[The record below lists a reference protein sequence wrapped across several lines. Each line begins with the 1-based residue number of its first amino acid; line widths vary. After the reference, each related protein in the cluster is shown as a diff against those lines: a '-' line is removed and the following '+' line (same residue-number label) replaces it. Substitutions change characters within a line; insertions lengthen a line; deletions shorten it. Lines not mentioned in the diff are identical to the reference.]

1 MKRILAC
8 IVALA
13 LLLTSLCSCSAEKE
27 KSSEVL
33 LATSFYP
40 VYIFTLNLVNGINEI
55 SVECMAEQNTGCLHD
70 YQLLSKDARL
80 ISDADAFI
88 INGAGM
94 EEFLEDVYSSEEALK
109 VIDSSV
115 GIELLE
121 SCEEEH
127 HHEEGEHHHHAVNS
141 HIWMSVKNAIKQ
153 TENIANGLIAL
164 YPQFG
169 EQIEENKAEY
179 VNRLKELDSL
189 LAQKSEALKGENI
202 ITFHEAYDYLA
213 KDYSLNVIAKVESHE
228 GGEPSAKKLA
238 ELTALIKSENV
249 RLLFVEQSYK
259 GSAATILSNETG
271 VKICTLNPV
280 TEGAEELTAYEAI
293 MLENMEIVLKAVS

>member
-8 IVALA
+8 VLAVAMLI
-13 LLLTSLCSCSAEKE
+13 TTLCSCGSEKE
-27 KSSEVL
+27 KSSEIL

-40 VYIFTLNLVNGINEI
+40 VYIFTLNLVNGIDGI

-70 YQLLSKDARL
+70 YQILSKDARL
-80 ISDADAFI
+80 ISDAAAFI

-94 EEFLEDVYSSEEALK
+94 EEFLEDVYSSEEELK

-121 SCEEEH
+121 SCDEH
-127 HHEEGEHHHHAVNS
+127 HKEGEHHHHAANS

-164 YPQFG
+164 YPQFSV
-169 EQIEENKAEY
+169 QIEKNKTEY

-189 LAQKSEALKGENI
+189 LAQKTAALKGENI

-213 KDYSLNVIAKVESHE
+213 RDYSLNVIAKVESHE

-238 ELTALIKSENV
+238 ELTTLIKSKNV

-259 GSAATILSNETG
+259 GSAATILSNETD

-280 TEGAEELTAYEAI
+280 TEGVGELTAYEAI
-293 MLENMEIVLKAVS
+293 MLENIEVILKAVS